1 MTDLSAVRRTAWATR
16 REKYGPS
23 GHSGSYARRCNDCRR
38 MADVIV
44 RLHNE
49 GVLSEGQA
57 ARALGVGRVELRVLA
72 DAAGGFGAGIA

>member
-1 MTDLSAVRRTAWATR
+1 
-16 REKYGPS
+16 
-23 GHSGSYARRCNDCRR
+23 